1 MNKHKI
7 LIYDFHEL
15 FIILDEIKDLLNIEV
30 EELLNSKDLKSIN
43 FESQKNLI
51 VSKVKISEDFNF
63 LLLDKF
69 PIKVSKLVEK
79 FNIEYLKQKFIHQSE
94 VRIGKYIID
103 LNSRELILG
112 NKNLK
117 LTEKEVNIIIYL
129 SKFNKPKNIEELQV
143 KVWGYHS
150 ELETHTVET
159 HVYRLRKKIF
169 NYFNDDNFIISKKNG
184 YQIS

>member
-15 FIILDEIKDLLNIEV
+15 FIILDEIKVLLNLEV
-30 EELLNSKDLKSIN
+30 EELSNIKNLNSIN
-43 FESQKNLI
+43 IDPQTNLI
-51 VSKVKISEDFNF
+51 VSKVKISENFNY
-63 LLLDKF
+63 LLLNKF
-69 PIKVSKLVEK
+69 PIKVTKLVEK
-79 FNIEYLKQKFIHQSE
+79 FNIEHLKQKFIQQSE
-94 VRIGKYIID
+94 IKIGKYIINF
-103 LNSRELILG
+103 NSRELILG
-112 NKNLK
+112 NKKLK

-129 SKFNKPKNIEELQV
+129 SKFNKPKNIEELQI

-184 YQIS
+184 YQIN

>member
-15 FIILDEIKDLLNIEV
+15 FIILDEIKELLNIEV
-30 EELLNSKDLKSIN
+30 EELLNIKDLKSIN

-63 LLLDKF
+63 LLLNKL
-69 PIKVSKLVEK
+69 PIKVTKLVEK
-79 FNIEYLKQKFIHQSE
+79 FNIEYLKQKFIDQSE

-129 SKFNKPKNIEELQV
+129 SKFNKPKNIEELQI

-150 ELETHTVET
+150 ELDTHTVET

>member
-15 FIILDEIKDLLNIEV
+15 FIILEEIKELLNLEV
-30 EELLNSKDLKSIN
+30 EELLNIKDLKNIN
-43 FESQKNLI
+43 IESQTNLI
-51 VSKVKISEDFNF
+51 VSKVKISENFNY
-63 LLLDKF
+63 LLLNNF
-69 PIKVSKLVEK
+69 PIKVKKLVEK
-79 FNIEYLKQKFIHQSE
+79 FNIEYLKQKFIYQSE
-94 VRIGKYIID
+94 IKIGKYIIN

-112 NKNLK
+112 NRNLK
-117 LTEKEVNIIIYL
+117 LTEKEVNIINYL
-129 SKFNKPKNIEELQV
+129 SKFNKPKKIEELQI

-159 HVYRLRKKIF
+159 HIYRLRKKIF
-169 NYFNDDNFIISKKNG
+169 NYFNDDNFIMSKKNG

>member
-15 FIILDEIKDLLNIEV
+15 FIILDEIKELLNLEV
-30 EELLNSKDLKSIN
+30 EELSNIKDLKKIN
-43 FESQKNLI
+43 FEPQKSLI

-63 LLLDKF
+63 LLLNML
-69 PIKVSKLVEK
+69 PIKVTKLVEK
-79 FNIEYLKQKFIHQSE
+79 FNIEYLKQKFIQQSE
-94 VRIGKYIID
+94 IKIGKYIVN

-129 SKFNKPKNIEELQV
+129 SKFNKPKKIDELQV
-143 KVWGYHS
+143 KVWGYRS

-159 HVYRLRKKIF
+159 HIYRLRKKILKI
-169 NYFNDDNFIISKKNG
+169 FNDKEFIVSKKNG
-184 YQIS
+184 YQIK

>member
-15 FIILDEIKDLLNIEV
+15 FIILDEIKELLNLEV
-30 EELLNSKDLKSIN
+30 EELLNIKDLKSIN
-43 FESQKNLI
+43 FEPQKSLI
-51 VSKVKISEDFNF
+51 VSKVKISEDFNC
-63 LLLDKF
+63 LLLNNF
-69 PIKVSKLVEK
+69 PIKISKLVEK
-79 FNIEYLKQKFIHQSE
+79 FNIQYLKQKYIQQSE
-94 VRIGKYIID
+94 IKIGKYIID

-112 NKNLK
+112 NRNLK

-129 SKFNKPKNIEELQV
+129 SKFNKPKRTEDLQT

>member
-15 FIILDEIKDLLNIEV
+15 FIILDEIKVLLNLEV
-30 EELLNSKDLKSIN
+30 EELSNIKNLKSIN
-43 FESQKNLI
+43 IDPQTNLI
-51 VSKVKISEDFNF
+51 VSKVKISENFNY
-63 LLLDKF
+63 LLLNKF
-69 PIKVSKLVEK
+69 PIKITKLVEK
-79 FNIEYLKQKFIHQSE
+79 FNIEYLKQKFIQQSE
-94 VRIGKYIID
+94 IKIGKYIIN

-129 SKFNKPKNIEELQV
+129 SKFKKAKKIEELKI
-143 KVWGYHS
+143 KVWGYNS